1 MSLLKVENLSV
12 SVGKFLIENVTFEV
26 DAGEVVVVF
35 GPSGAGKT
43 LLLETIA
50 GLHRPHKGRILLD
63 GRDITGLA
71 VQKRGFGY
79 VPQDYALFPHLDVL
93 GNILFGVRARGIKVS
108 DAEVN
113 GLVELLK
120 IGHLLRRKV
129 GTLSG
134 GESQRVALA
143 RALIVRPRVLL
154 LDEPFGALDI
164 VLRRRLRAMLKK
176 ALEELHQAAL
186 VVTHDL
192 EEAVVLGRRIAVMRQ
207 GKVVQFAS
215 AEDVLRMPA
224 DEAVARMTGADNLL
238 KGRVVRLEEGV
249 MCIDCGGVEVRALRQ
264 AEVGEDVVL
273 LVRAEDIVVDLR
285 RVEESSALNQIEVNV
300 VDIRRRGA
308 LVEVVGKRG
317 GLALVALVTPAS
329 AERLSLEAAR
339 KVFFSFKASG
349 VHRVG

>member
-12 SVGKFLIENVTFEV
+12 RVGGFLIENATFEV

-43 LLLETIA
+43 LLLEAIA
-50 GLHRPHKGRILLD
+50 GLHKPRKGRILLD

-79 VPQDYALFPHLDVL
+79 VPQDYALFPHLNVL
-93 GNILFGVRARGIKVS
+93 GNILFGVRARGM
-108 DAEVN
+108 EVRDWDVKR
-113 GLVELLK
+113 LVELLG

-129 GTLSG
+129 WTLSG
-134 GESQRVALA
+134 GECQRVALA

-164 VLRRRLRAMLKK
+164 VLRRKLRGIMRN
-176 ALEELHQAAL
+176 ALLQLNQAAL
-186 VVTHDL
+186 LVTHDL

-207 GKVVQFAS
+207 GKIVQFAS

-224 DEAVARMTGADNLL
+224 DEAVAQITGAENLL
-238 KGRVVRLEEGV
+238 KGRVARLEEGV
-249 MCIDCGGVEVRALRQ
+249 MCVDCGGVEVRALRQ
-264 AEVGEDVVL
+264 AEVREDLVL

-285 RVEESSALNQIEVNV
+285 RIEESSALNQIEVVV
-300 VDIRRRGA
+300 VDVRRRGM
-308 LVEVVGKRG
+308 LVEVVGRRG
-317 GLALVALVTPAS
+317 DLTLVAVVTPAS
-329 AERLSLEAAR
+329 AERLGLKAGRE
-339 KVFFSFKASG
+339 VFFSFKASA
-349 VHRVG
+349 VRRVG